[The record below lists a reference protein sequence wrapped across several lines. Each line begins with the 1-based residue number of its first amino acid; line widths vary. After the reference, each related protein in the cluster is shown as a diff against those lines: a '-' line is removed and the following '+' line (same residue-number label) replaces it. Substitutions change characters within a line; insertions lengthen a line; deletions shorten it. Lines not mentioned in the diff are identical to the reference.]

1 MDLQGLLASRGDD
14 APSGENLEYDMD
26 FISLELAAQ
35 PGEEKQSGDAIIA
48 AEDPDWT
55 DVRDKALAVLERSHD
70 LRAAAYLGQAILY
83 LEGLTG
89 FADVTGYVRGL
100 LEDYWDTAH
109 PQLDADDDDDPT
121 ARISAS
127 QNLAAPTTVMR
138 AIRRASLTDSR
149 TYGRVTLRDIQS
161 ASGEAPA
168 EGAMDSSTIAAAFR
182 DTSQDVLA
190 ARLAA
195 AKKANDDIR
204 AIDRVY
210 ADKLPG
216 QGPDNSDLIRA
227 LRLIIS
233 TISEYVEGAPAGG
246 DEAPAGAGDAGAG
259 YAPAVGSGGGGGG
272 GGGGVPGRISGLGD
286 VTTALDNIIGFY
298 ARTEPSSPVP
308 ILLARAKRLVGADFL
323 TIMKDMA
330 PNGLDNVR
338 LVGGLPDDD

>member
-26 FISLELAAQ
+26 FTMLELAAQ

-70 LRAAAYLGQAILY
+70 LRAAAYLGQSLLY
-83 LEGLTG
+83 IEGLPG

-100 LEDYWDTAH
+100 LEEYWETAH
-109 PQLDADDDDDPT
+109 PQLDAEDDDDPT
-121 ARISAS
+121 ARINAS
-127 QNLAAPTTVMR
+127 QNLAGPTTVLR
-138 AIRRASLTDSR
+138 ALRRAHLSDSR
-149 TYGRVTLRDIQS
+149 TYGRISLRDIQ
-161 ASGEAPA
+161 AVSGEAPDPA
-168 EGAMDSSTIAAAFR
+168 VTVDSTTITAAFQ
-182 DTSQDVLA
+182 DTSQEVLA

-195 AKKANDDIR
+195 AQKAAADVK
-204 AIDRVY
+204 AIDRIY

-216 QGPDNSDLIRA
+216 QGPDYSDLTRA
-227 LRLIIS
+227 LRAIIAALS
-233 TISEYVEGAPAGG
+233 DHVAGAPGGSDAGG
-246 DEAPAGAGDAGAG
+246 DAGEDAGGADQ
-259 YAPAVGSGGGGGG
+259 GGPGPSRGGA
-272 GGGGVPGRISGLGD
+272 GGGVPGRISGLGD
-286 VTTALDNIIGFY
+286 VTAALDNIIGFY
-298 ARTEPSSPVP
+298 ARYEPSSPVP
-308 ILLARAKRLVGADFL
+308 ILLARAKRLVGADFM